1 MTRPLHQVDEHAV
14 QPVDHQPHRP
24 GWACCQ
30 CGADWPCTTYR
41 DHLRQSLQGDRSA
54 IQSLMATHY
63 PMMLAELREESA
75 VYDRLFGWAR
85 HEGPRR
91 PPGGPW

>member
-1 MTRPLHQVDEHAV
+1 VTRPSAR
-14 QPVDHQPHRP
+14 PVDHQPHRP
-24 GWACCQ
+24 GWTCCQ
-30 CGADWPCTTYR
+30 CGADWPCETYR

-63 PMMLAELREESA
+63 SMMLAELREEAA

-85 HEGPRR
+85 HEGVRR